1 MRRKG
6 IGVLLLSLWL
16 TACGSL
22 TPPSAANP
30 SIDEMTK
37 TESAFTQANLS
48 SALASATPP
57 LTASYRA
64 TRWRFT
70 ASQGLSLIGDP
81 PLNLDIEPASDDKI
95 SIEVLHDS
103 NASVKGALF
112 DNVLSLRVSANSG
125 SKAILYLPAKTQ
137 YLMLKTFNTIQGNPL
152 VPLLYVNFD
161 GCSNVNLSGT
171 AWLLH
176 YLRIANSAH
185 ITLSNIKTPYL
196 LAWVTDS
203 NTLSIRGMMNLRE
216 LNVRNSRAV
225 EFYWLNSPI
234 LTSTIDDGAV
244 ILSGDVAYANMN
256 ATSHTQLDTKY
267 LTTHRLF
274 IHTADQATAEVRA
287 VDALN
292 ALAAGQSNIYYYTQP
307 TTLSRYYRDQGS
319 VLYMGEKPPICQ
331 LPYCVMP
338 PRVLPG

>member
-1 MRRKG
+1 MRMKG

-30 SIDEMTK
+30 SINEMTK
-37 TESAFTQANLS
+37 TESAFTEANLS
-48 SALASATPP
+48 SLLAAGTPP
-57 LTASYRA
+57 LAASYSGA
-64 TRWRFT
+64 RWRFT
-70 ASQGLSLIGDP
+70 ASQGLSLIGNP
-81 PLNLDIEPASDDKI
+81 PLNLDIEPASDGKI
-95 SIEVLHDS
+95 SIEVLHDI

-125 SKAILYLPAKTQ
+125 SKVILYLPAKTQ

-152 VPLLYVNFD
+152 VPLLYLNLD
-161 GCSNVNLSGT
+161 GCSNVNLSG
-171 AWLLH
+171 ASWLLH
-176 YLRIANSAH
+176 YLRIAHSAH
-185 ITLSNIKTPYL
+185 ITLSNIQTPYL
-196 LAWVTDS
+196 LAWIDDS
-203 NTLSIRGMMNLRE
+203 NTLTIHGMMNLRE

-234 LTSTIDDGAV
+234 LTSTIDDSAV
-244 ILSGDVAYANMN
+244 VLAGDVAYANMN
-256 ATSHTQLDTKY
+256 ATGHAQLDTKY

-274 IHTADQATAEVRA
+274 MHTADQATAEVRA

-292 ALAAGQSNIYYYTQP
+292 ALATGQSNIYYYTQP
-307 TTLSRYYRDQGS
+307 TVLSRYYRDQGS
-319 VLYMGEKPPICQ
+319 VLYMGEKPPVCH
-331 LPYCVMP
+331 LPYCPMP